1 MVAAAI
7 GTAAPTLVSAVW
19 GTRLAVVFTVVVG
32 VVGVVGVAGGFAG
45 GVAGGV

>member
-7 GTAAPTLVSAVW
+7 GTAAPTLASPVW
-19 GTRLAVVFTVVVG
+19 GTGLAVVFTVVVG
-32 VVGVVGVAGGFAG
+32 VGVLGCAGGVTG